1 MTLSEESGSQPLTKT
16 SAFVFF
22 RLLADRNLKPSALAL
37 EFGGGDA
44 DMLLPT
50 VTGASFCALAA
61 AIPCVIGEGA
71 AGSVAP
77 ELLQTLAAADC
88 QVMPQAAIHSTD
100 QRVRPDL
107 PAACNWLGGNWYLA
121 PPVHVSASQAAS
133 RTLALKLLKLV
144 AADAET
150 RAIEAVFRQ
159 DPVLA
164 YHLVRLVNS
173 LGAGA
178 GIGRPISSF
187 SQAIVFLGRQQLKRW
202 LNLML
207 FAANR
212 DDYRS
217 AMLMARVAVRARS
230 VELLAKAVG
239 LDRTAQEHA
248 FMAGM
253 FSLLGVLFGSPLADI
268 LEMLQL
274 NSSVKDAAL
283 KRAGR
288 IGRLLLAVELGEG
301 CDSDGLG
308 AILADVGLSPAR
320 YMAIAIE
327 AHQWMLQ
334 VIRGDEEAADD

>member
-1 MTLSEESGSQPLTKT
+1 MSTAS
-16 SAFVFF
+16 FIFF
-22 RLLADRNLKPSALAL
+22 RLLADRHLNPAALAL
-37 EFGGGDA
+37 QPIERAPEALMPVLRSPGFA
-44 DMLLPT
+44 
-50 VTGASFCALAA
+50 ALAA
-61 AIPCVIGEGA
+61 ALPCVINDGL
-71 AGSVAP
+71 AP
-77 ELLQTLAAADC
+77 RVSPDLLHAL
-88 QVMPQAAIHSTD
+88 QALGCRLVGKEAIYDSD
-100 QRVRPDL
+100 QHARPAL
-107 PAACNWLGGNWYLA
+107 PAACTWLAGNWYLA

-178 GIGRPISSF
+178 GIARPISSF
-187 SQAIVFLGRQQLKRW
+187 AQAIVFLGRQQLKRW

-207 FAANR
+207 FAASR

-230 VELLAKAVG
+230 VELLARAVG
-239 LDRTAQEHA
+239 LDRSAQEHA

-253 FSLLGVLFGSPLADI
+253 FSLLGVLFGKPLADI

-274 NSSVKDAAL
+274 SDSVKAAAL
-283 KRAGR
+283 TRSGR
-288 IGRLLLAVELGEG
+288 LGRLLEAVELGERCEAETLAALLAG
-301 CDSDGLG
+301 MGLT
-308 AILADVGLSPAR
+308 PAA
-320 YMAIAIE
+320 YMLVEIE

-334 VIRGDEEAADD
+334 VIHGDREAADD